1 MLPCAREMA
10 NKISTTTARL
20 GPRLRK
26 NGFIARANI
35 RLDLPAKEQRP
46 NPRDEVSGHEND

>member
-1 MLPCAREMA
+1 MA